1 MVLDRIVKNANGLLI
16 RSWRTLKDGSRQLR
30 IVKTLT
36 DGSGRLQTNIPENVK
51 FLEISTIKR
60 SPILVIFGFCDFQAW
75 CFQKYFFIDFRK
87 QLDHSFVVVI
97 VGNFFTSFRVE
108 NNVLTDRAQKER
120 TGIRSPCM
128 NNLHD
133 PDAKRPDGQKVAKI
147 SEISNCN

>member
-1 MVLDRIVKNANGLLI
+1 MSESGDCVRSVWRSSKNF
-16 RSWRTLKDGSRQLR
+16 GSVPSSNRWFW
-30 IVKTLT
+30 KF
-36 DGSGRLQTNIPENVK
+36 QTNIPENVK

-133 PDAKRPDGQKVAKI
+133 PYRKRPDVRKVAKY
-147 SEISNCN
+147 SKKPLMN

>member
-1 MVLDRIVKNANGLLI
+1 MKNINGWFWKVPTKI
-16 RSWRTLKDGSRQLR
+16 S
-30 IVKTLT
+30 
-36 DGSGRLQTNIPENVK
+36 ENVK

-108 NNVLTDRAQKER
+108 NNVLTNRAQKER
-120 TGIRSPCM
+120 PGIRSPCM
-128 NNLHD
+128 NLKNERDGDTRKFEALHTD
-133 PDAKRPDGQKVAKI
+133 LTLAPLSTQKVPSGTI
-147 SEISNCN
+147 TYY